1 MLMVVNV
8 GNTQTKLGMFDGDV
22 LRARWRMATESH
34 RTADELG
41 ANIASFMELR
51 ETSLSEVEAL
61 IIASDVPELSRS
73 YRQLGKDML
82 GVPFYAV
89 SPEMKTDLPNLYD
102 DPKAVGTDR
111 IVNSV
116 AAKEFYGSP
125 VIIVDF
131 GTATTVCAV
140 DENGAYRGG
149 AIMPGIY
156 VSLDALVTRAAK
168 LSSVDLEERE
178 TCAIA
183 TNTPDSI
190 RSGFV
195 YGYAGAIDALIQR
208 FREELAANT
217 TESSSKSPRVIATG
231 GPAVAIVRHC
241 REIEKLDSDL
251 TLKGLR
257 VLYELN
263 AGG

>member
-1 MLMVVNV
+1 MLMAVNV
-8 GNTQTKLGMFDGDV
+8 GNTQTKLGVFEGEE
-22 LRARWRMATESH
+22 LRARWRMATETH

-41 ANIASFMELR
+41 ASIASFMELR
-51 ETSLSEVEAL
+51 DMNLSGVDAL

-73 YRQLGKDML
+73 YRQLGQNTL
-82 GVPFYAV
+82 NVTFYSV
-89 SPEMKTDLPNLYD
+89 TPEMKTGLPNLYD
-102 DPKAVGTDR
+102 DPNAVGSDR

-116 AAKEFYGSP
+116 AAKELYGSP
-125 VIIVDF
+125 AIIVDF

-140 DENGAYRGG
+140 DADGAYRGG

-156 VSLDALVTRAAK
+156 VSLDALVARAAK
-168 LSSVDLEERE
+168 LPGVDLEGKE

-195 YGYAGAIDALIQR
+195 YGYAGAIDALIRR
-208 FREELAANT
+208 FKEELEEN
-217 TESSSKSPRVIATG
+217 SSENPWVIATG
-231 GPAVAIVRHC
+231 GPASAIVRHC

-263 AGG
+263 TSN